1 MYTLPHHL
9 LACSQSE
16 CDRLALSPHSSLL
29 APVIAGRS
37 IVYIASLGLGMQ
49 LAALSSSRFYSSVVV
64 IHQRHLISACSA
76 STAPKREK
84 TRINALRAGL
94 PDERSWCDPRTLLSP
109 HHHPIIRHRSLPP
122 LSPLQYLISQ
132 SLWWWHFWKAR
143 NDLHITLVN
152 EFLQYR

>member
-84 TRINALRAGL
+84 TRIM
-94 PDERSWCDPRTLLSP
+94 RSEPVCPTSARDATRVLYSP
-109 HHHPIIRHRSLPP
+109 LTIIPSSAIALPP
-122 LSPLQYLISQ
+122 LSPLQYLISH
-132 SLWWWHFWKAR
+132 SL
-143 NDLHITLVN
+143 
-152 EFLQYR
+152 